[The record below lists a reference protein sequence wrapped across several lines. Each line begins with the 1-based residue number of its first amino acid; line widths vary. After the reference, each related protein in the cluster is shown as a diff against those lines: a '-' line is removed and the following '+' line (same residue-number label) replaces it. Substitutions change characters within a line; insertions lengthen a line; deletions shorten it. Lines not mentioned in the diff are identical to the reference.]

1 MAIVFISVWTL
12 IATTVLASIS
22 IKLEP
27 SLIEFG
33 KSGLDIS
40 CVVNDTNLIGTT
52 HIYLK
57 RSESYVVSVT
67 IFKIAW
73 QDKALENKTGVT
85 VNGSINNTMTSY
97 LRLEISKTVVR
108 YREDMGSYQ
117 CILSA
122 VTASHE
128 IKRYQS
134 QSIVL
139 NITGFLESTTKRLST
154 SNHKSTE
161 VSAQN
166 GYQENSTESFINT
179 DKPLQKKR
187 LVLYRTIMIPITTI
201 ISGMLAFIVA
211 RELRLHYFVSK
222 ATTTAKNHRKKYTNG
237 VYIV

>member
-12 IATTVLASIS
+12 IATTVFASIS
-22 IKLEP
+22 IELEP

-40 CVVNDTNLIGTT
+40 CVVYDTNLIGITN
-52 HIYLK
+52 IQLM

-67 IFKIAW
+67 KFKIAW
-73 QDKALENKTGVT
+73 QDQALENKTGVT
-85 VNGSINNTMTSY
+85 VNASINITNTSY
-97 LRLEISKTVVR
+97 LRLKISRSAVR
-108 YREDMGSYQ
+108 YPEDAGSYQ
-117 CILSA
+117 CILMS
-122 VTASHE
+122 VTASGE

-139 NITGFLESTTKRLST
+139 NITGFLESTTTLLST

-161 VSAQN
+161 VSAQK

-179 DKPLQKKR
+179 DKPPQKKH

-201 ISGMLAFIVA
+201 ISCMFAFIIA

-222 ATTTAKNHRKKYTNG
+222 ATSTAKTTEKKYTNG

>member
-12 IATTVLASIS
+12 IARTVLASIS
-22 IKLEP
+22 IELEP

-40 CVVNDTNLIGTT
+40 CVVKDTNLIRIT
-52 HIYLK
+52 IIQLM
-57 RSESYVVSVT
+57 RSESSVVTVT
-67 IFKIAW
+67 KFKIAW

-85 VNGSINNTMTSY
+85 VNASINNTTKSY
-97 LRLEISKTVVR
+97 LRLEISKTAIR
-108 YREDMGSYQ
+108 YPEDMGSYR
-117 CILSA
+117 CILFA
-122 VTASHE
+122 ETASHE
-128 IKRYQS
+128 INGYQS

-139 NITGFLESTTKRLST
+139 NITGFLESSTKRSST

-166 GYQENSTESFINT
+166 GYQENSTESFIST
-179 DKPLQKKR
+179 DKPPQKKH

-201 ISGMLAFIVA
+201 ISCMFAFIIA

-222 ATTTAKNHRKKYTNG
+222 ATTTAKTTEKKYTNG